1 MHRKNWGNSAISIS
15 ILVWMY
21 ERLSLL
27 PVFSPLPVTAGEKK
41 TYLFAIVPQFLLL
54 EIKRDWARTP
64 AFPSPIVFAASLYM
78 QTLLC
83 DIVHKHNE
91 KILAT
96 NEAVNGTTFTVTI
109 PATAIATGEAPAW
122 S

>member
-1 MHRKNWGNSAISIS
+1 MCE
-15 ILVWMY
+15 M
-21 ERLSLL
+21 LSLL
-27 PVFSPLPVTAGEKK
+27 PVSSSLPAAEGEKK
-41 TYLFAIVPQFLLL
+41 TCLFAIVPQFLLL
-54 EIKRDWARTP
+54 EIKHDWAKTP
-64 AFPSPIVFAASLYM
+64 AFPSPIVFAASLSL

-96 NEAVNGTTFTVTI
+96 NEAVNGTTLAVTI
-109 PATAIATGEAPAW
+109 PVTAFATGEAPAW